1 MVEKRIIMPDT
12 LDKDSHE
19 LSEETTDW
27 ENDDLLPV
35 IVSNKVLNVSE
46 NSHISHQH
54 INSFNFLK
62 LSASFDLTKTT
73 LGITSVNSGDGKTKT
88 AANMATSLALGY
100 QRKTLLID
108 FNFLNPSLHEV
119 FETSQHPGLADTLE
133 KKSIR
138 ISPTAVENLYL
149 MTAGNCSEIKTGI
162 KHTLVLRQVLKSLK
176 EAFEFIVV
184 DLPAILPL
192 KEFPIHFIN
201 EIDGLINVID
211 VKKTK
216 KTDYNKAIKYIDENR
231 FIGYVFNNVDE

>member
-1 MVEKRIIMPDT
+1 
-12 LDKDSHE
+12 
-19 LSEETTDW
+19 
-27 ENDDLLPV
+27 
-35 IVSNKVLNVSE
+35 
-46 NSHISHQH
+46 
-54 INSFNFLK
+54 
-62 LSASFDLTKTT
+62 
-73 LGITSVNSGDGKTKT
+73 
-88 AANMATSLALGY
+88 
-100 QRKTLLID
+100 
-108 FNFLNPSLHEV
+108 
-119 FETSQHPGLADTLE
+119 
-133 KKSIR
+133 
-138 ISPTAVENLYL
+138 

-162 KHTLVLRQVLKSLK
+162 KHTLVLRQVLRSLK

>member
-1 MVEKRIIMPDT
+1 MPDT

-19 LSEETTDW
+19 LTEETTDW

-119 FETSQHPGLADTLE
+119 FETTQHPGLADTLE
-133 KKSIR
+133 KKVYQDF
-138 ISPTAVENLYL
+138 TY
-149 MTAGNCSEIKTGI
+149 CC
-162 KHTLVLRQVLKSLK
+162 
-176 EAFEFIVV
+176 
-184 DLPAILPL
+184 
-192 KEFPIHFIN
+192 
-201 EIDGLINVID
+201 
-211 VKKTK
+211 
-216 KTDYNKAIKYIDENR
+216 
-231 FIGYVFNNVDE
+231 